1 MTTLTIHPVDA
12 DQETAIRIFLD
23 ALHVDYKTSEIVDDT
38 AYLLSSDAN
47 AQHLQQSIEQEQQGK
62 VTPLNLDDIWKL

>member
-23 ALHVDYKTSEIVDDT
+23 ALHVDYKTSEIADDT
-38 AYLLSSDAN
+38 TYLLSSEAN
-47 AQHLQQSIEQEQQGK
+47 AQHLQKSIEQEQQGK
-62 VTPLNLDDIWKL
+62 VTKLNLDDIWKL